1 MTKEITVYTHA
12 RHLRGLGQRRQ
23 VHTERIHTGGVA
35 IPIRVGGKRVQE
47 STAFVD
53 LAGQTGCLRMKILFR
68 C

>member
-1 MTKEITVYTHA
+1 MYAICADWVKDVKCIPNES
-12 RHLRGLGQRRQ
+12 
-23 VHTERIHTGGVA
+23 TGGVA

-53 LAGQTGCLRMKILFR
+53 LPGQTGCLRMKILFR